1 MILDFITNLFISQET
16 KEEAI
21 IPTDLPVLELEQPYH
36 VCIHDQIQ
44 KNTVVTVVSLGY
56 EQ

>member
-1 MILDFITNLFISQET
+1 MILDFITNLFISQEA
-16 KEEAI
+16 KEETQ

-44 KNTVVTVVSLGY
+44 KNTVVTVVSLDY
-56 EQ
+56 E